1 MVKNDIAK
9 KTVYDKLVAKVNS
22 IDKSWFLL
30 KTKYDT
36 DNWDL
41 EKKNPD
47 SSGLIKKLDY
57 NTKITEIEKKYQV
70 LVV

>member
-1 MVKNDIAK
+1 MVKNEIVK
-9 KTVYDKLVAKVNS
+9 KTVYDKLVTKVNS
-22 IDKSWFLL
+22 IDKSEFVL
-30 KTKYDT
+30 KIRYDT

-41 EKKNPD
+41 EKKIPD
-47 SSGLIKKLDY
+47 TSGLIKKLNY